1 MASKNFV
8 LPSGA
13 TVVLRDA
20 STLKV
25 KDRKRVFAA
34 ADGQEGILQALSL
47 GDGIIACMVE
57 SWTLDLLPPNV
68 RIESIDEMDMADYDA
83 LLAEVQPAQA
93 ILFPSFAKT
102 SENEADPKADPA
114 NSSDS
119 GI

>member
-1 MASKNFV
+1 MASRTIT

-68 RIESIDEMDMADYDA
+68 RIESIDEMSMADYDF
-83 LLAEVQPAQA
+83 LLAEAQEA
-93 ILFPSFAKT
+93 QSVLFPSLAKT
-102 SENEADPKADPA
+102 PETEADPKADTA